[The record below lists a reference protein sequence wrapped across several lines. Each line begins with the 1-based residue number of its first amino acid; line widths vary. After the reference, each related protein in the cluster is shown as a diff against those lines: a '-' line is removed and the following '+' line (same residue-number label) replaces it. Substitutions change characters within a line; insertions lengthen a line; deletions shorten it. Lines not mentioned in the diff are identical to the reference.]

1 MTKKEK
7 ISPVFKEE
15 DRVLDLTL
23 RPQSLREYVGQRG
36 IKKNIE
42 IMVGAAQKR
51 KESSVEHILFY
62 GGSGLGKTTL
72 SYLIAREMNSKVR
85 SVAGPSIKK
94 SGDLAAL
101 LTNLKKGDVLFI
113 DEIHRMNRTCEEIIY
128 PVMEEFN
135 LNLVIGKGPMA
146 RTMDLKIP
154 RFTLIGATTRLALLS
169 SPLRSR
175 FGATLRLDSYNIE
188 EIREIIKRS
197 AKILQM
203 RVKKEGI
210 NAIAQRS
217 RFNPRIANRL
227 LKRVRDFSD
236 VQEENPVT
244 EKTVEKALSF
254 LDIDGM
260 GLESG
265 DRKILQALL
274 DKFDGG
280 PAGLQSIS
288 LASGE
293 EEETIIEVYEPYLI
307 QSGLL
312 KRTRQGRVLT
322 EKAKKYLKEEKKNG
336 RT

>member
-23 RPQSLREYVGQRG
+23 RPQSLRDYVGQRG

-72 SYLIAREMNSKVR
+72 SYLIAREMNSKIR

-203 RVKKEGI
+203 RIKKEGI

-236 VQEENPVT
+236 LQEENPVT

-254 LDIDGM
+254 LDIDVI

-265 DRKILQALL
+265 DRKILQVLL

-322 EKAKKYLKEEKKNG
+322 EKAKKYLKKEKKNG